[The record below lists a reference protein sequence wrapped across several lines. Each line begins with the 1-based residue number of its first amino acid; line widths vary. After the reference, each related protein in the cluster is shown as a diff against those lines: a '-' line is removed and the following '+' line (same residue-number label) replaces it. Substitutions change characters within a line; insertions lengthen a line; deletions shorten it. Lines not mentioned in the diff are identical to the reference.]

1 MQRKPLIKQEFKK
14 TFYIENYEEVTLPF
28 KEVQGYTSM
37 ESQIRERIAVT
48 DAADLAEGTSKL
60 FHYQKN
66 GESVE
71 GFLIR
76 HQGKVYAYM
85 NLCPH
90 AYEPIIFGTQC
101 AFNSD
106 KRYIVCREHFAMFNP
121 ETGVC
126 VSGPCP
132 IADLI
137 KIEVFEQDGTIYII
151 P

>member
-1 MQRKPLIKQEFKK
+1 MEFQHREHIAI
-14 TFYIENYEEVTLPF
+14 TNVT
-28 KEVQGYTSM
+28 
-37 ESQIRERIAVT
+37 
-48 DAADLAEGTSKL
+48 DLAEGTSKL
-60 FHYQKN
+60 FQYRKN
-66 GESVE
+66 GENLE

-90 AYEPIIFGTQC
+90 AYEPIIYGSQC

-137 KIEVFEQDGTIYII
+137 KIEVQEAEGIIYII